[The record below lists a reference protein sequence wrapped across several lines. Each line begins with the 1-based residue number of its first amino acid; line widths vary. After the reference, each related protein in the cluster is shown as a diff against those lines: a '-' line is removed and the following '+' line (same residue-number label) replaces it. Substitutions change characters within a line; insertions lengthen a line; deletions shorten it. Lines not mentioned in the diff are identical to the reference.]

1 MSLSS
6 TSGNLT
12 KPSSHQRLE
21 QREGTQRPTHRDY
34 YYIDFH
40 VTIDAIKFKVFH
52 LTKKVNDLYR
62 PSEEKKDYRCP
73 RCKAEW
79 AIMEVLNSATS
90 DGFLCHRCGALLQ
103 QNEKAGANSRS
114 HEKSSKLMEQI
125 EKLLDLL
132 KQIDSADIPQN
143 DFETAFS
150 HTVPIQRDE
159 YINPP
164 RQVLLVPGKGPPAT
178 VKGLSDAALTPLEVS
193 LTTNHERTAAEQIE
207 EEERKAAIAN
217 SNVLPVWHTNSTITG
232 ESTVS
237 RLVSKDG
244 RSLNP
249 ESERVKSEEKDQKS
263 GVILDEE
270 LNAYY
275 TQMAEERQKEAR
287 EDADLDQSEEDVD
300 DFEDVG
306 IEEEAKP
313 TPEALGQDLDESFK
327 EKPNTLEKEV
337 SFSSVLSAQPDSSD
351 VSSSALGGDDP
362 RRVKKIKM
370 EGNGFSETPTQD
382 TSVFDVAEP
391 KDDEDDDFEDA
402 I

>member
-1 MSLSS
+1 
-6 TSGNLT
+6 
-12 KPSSHQRLE
+12 
-21 QREGTQRPTHRDY
+21 
-34 YYIDFH
+34 
-40 VTIDAIKFKVFH
+40 
-52 LTKKVNDLYR
+52 
-62 PSEEKKDYRCP
+62 
-73 RCKAEW
+73 
-79 AIMEVLNSATS
+79 MEVLNSTTS

-103 QNEKAGANSRS
+103 QNEKAGANSQS

-125 EKLLDLL
+125 DKLLDLL

-143 DFETAFS
+143 DFETAFA
-150 HTVPIQRDE
+150 HTIPIQRDE

-164 RQVLLVPGKGPPAT
+164 RQVLVVPGKGPLAT

-193 LTTNHERTAAEQIE
+193 LITNHERTAAEQIE
-207 EEERKAAIAN
+207 EEERKTAIAN

-232 ESTVS
+232 ESTIS
-237 RLVSKDG
+237 KLVPKDG
-244 RSLNP
+244 RSLNSEP
-249 ESERVKSEEKDQKS
+249 EGMKSEEKDQKS

-275 TQMAEERQKEAR
+275 AQMAEERQKEAR
-287 EDADLDQSEEDVD
+287 EDADLDQSEEDLD
-300 DFEDVG
+300 DFEDIG

-313 TPEALGQDLDESFK
+313 APEALGQDLNESLK
-327 EKPNTLEKEV
+327 EKPNELEKEL
-337 SFSSVLSAQPDSSD
+337 SFSSVLSAQPGSSD

-370 EGNGFSETPTQD
+370 ERHGFSENPNKE

>member
-1 MSLSS
+1 M
-6 TSGNLT
+6 
-12 KPSSHQRLE
+12 
-21 QREGTQRPTHRDY
+21 
-34 YYIDFH
+34 
-40 VTIDAIKFKVFH
+40 TIDAIKFKVFH
-52 LTKKVNDLYR
+52 LTKKVNDLYK

-79 AIMEVLNSATS
+79 AIMEVLNSTTS
-90 DGFLCHRCGALLQ
+90 DGFLCHRCGTLLQ
-103 QNEKAGANSRS
+103 QNEKAGASSQS

-125 EKLLDLL
+125 DKLLNLL
-132 KQIDSADIPQN
+132 KQIDSADIPPN

-150 HTVPIQRDE
+150 HTIPIQRDE

-164 RQVLLVPGKGPPAT
+164 RQVLVVPGKGPPAT
-178 VKGLSDAALTPLEVS
+178 VKGLHEATLTPLEVS
-193 LTTNHERTAAEQIE
+193 LTTNYERTAAEQIE

-232 ESTVS
+232 ESTIS
-237 RLVSKDG
+237 KLVSEDG

-249 ESERVKSEEKDQKS
+249 ELESMKSEEKDQKS

-275 TQMAEERQKEAR
+275 AQMAEERQKEAR
-287 EDADLDQSEEDVD
+287 EDADLDQSEEDLD

-313 TPEALGQDLDESFK
+313 APEALGQDLNGSLK
-327 EKPNTLEKEV
+327 EKPNKLEKDV
-337 SFSSVLSAQPDSSD
+337 SFSGVLGAQPEFSD
-351 VSSSALGGDDP
+351 ASSSAVGGDDP
-362 RRVKKIKM
+362 RRLKKVKI
-370 EGNGFSETPTQD
+370 EGHGFLETSTQD
-382 TSVFDVAEP
+382 TSVSDVAEP